1 MVIQAASQDTFKV
14 WDSLRPTWLRIQ
26 VIVWSHNGLIDVEN
40 ATAAANIS
48 VFSFLILHLLYCGQE
63 HCKCKCLHCIWA
75 FIKRKGKVKAVRF
88 VSWLQPRNLKN
99 AVVIFKLFYFC
110 SFYTVSHWLL
120 ARYSLLGQWF
130 GDLLA
135 VFSFC
140 RVLVVMGFQTPCP
153 VMEFHISFSF
163 AFSPFR
169 KSPFCPG
176 NLVTSAVHAMW
187 YVELIAN

>member
-1 MVIQAASQDTFKV
+1 MVIQAASQDAFKI
-14 WDSLRPTWLRIQ
+14 WDSLRLTWLRIQ
-26 VIVWSHNGLIDVEN
+26 VVVWSHNGLIDVEK
-40 ATAAANIS
+40 AAAANIS

-63 HCKCKCLHCIWA
+63 HYKCKCLHCISP
-75 FIKRKGKVKAVRF
+75 KGGEEVKAVRF
-88 VSWLQPRNLKN
+88 ISWLQPRNLKN
-99 AVVIFKLFYFC
+99 AVVIFKFFFYFC
-110 SFYTVSHWLL
+110 SFYVASHWPL
-120 ARYSLLGQWF
+120 ARYSVLGQCF

-140 RVLVVMGFQTPCP
+140 QVLVVMGFQIPCP
-153 VMEFHISFSF
+153 VMEFHILFSF

-169 KSPFCPG
+169 KSTFCPG